1 MNLLHEYF
9 CGVNGYNA
17 WNYTA
22 FGLTLLLFVYL
33 IFKLLKKLK
42 IKIDEKLALSI
53 SPFIL
58 FGSSVRVLKDAGI
71 LTSCAFQTPG
81 IYFITFSIAFS
92 IILISNFLQKRYG
105 IKYYKLTFLS
115 GLFLASPFLG
125 LLKYKNFIGIG
136 YVLLYFLPW
145 LIILKIIP
153 WLLENKIVLS
163 LHLFDA
169 TTTYISI
176 HFSGILWNIEYIEQH
191 PIPTYFMNL
200 TGTPFSFVLLKFFI
214 VSLTLLFIDRYSK
227 EKDFN
232 NYLKLLI
239 GILGAATGT
248 RDFLRLFCLV

>member
-1 MNLLHEYF
+1 MSLLYEYF
-9 CGVNGYNA
+9 CGTNGYNS

-22 FGLTLLLFVYL
+22 FGLTLLFFIYI
-33 IFKLLKKLK
+33 IFKLLKGLK
-42 IKIDEKLALSI
+42 IKIDEKLALSV

-71 LTSCAFQTPG
+71 FTSCVFQTPG
-81 IYFITFSIAFS
+81 IYFITFFITFLT
-92 IILISNFLQKRYG
+92 ILLSNFLQRKYG
-105 IKYYKLTFLS
+105 IPYYKLTFLS
-115 GLFLASPFLG
+115 GLLLASPFLG
-125 LLKYKNFIGIG
+125 MLGYKNFIGIG

-145 LIILKIIP
+145 LVVLKIIP

-169 TTTYISI
+169 TTTYVSI
-176 HFSGILWNIEYIEQH
+176 HFSGILWDVRYIEQH
-191 PIPTYFMNL
+191 PLPTYLMNL
-200 TGTPFSFVLLKFFI
+200 TGTPFSFVLLKFFM
-214 VSLTLLFIDRYSK
+214 VSLALLLIDRYSK

-248 RDFLRLFCLV
+248 RDFFRLFYLV